1 MRPLTIAVF
10 CASSLP
16 RDKAMVVAAEQ
27 LGRWLA
33 GQGHTLVYGGSNL
46 GLMGSVSS
54 AALEAGGSV
63 VGIIPTLFSEE
74 VILSQPVTELVR
86 VASMAERKE
95 KIIEMCDLFIALPG
109 GIGTID
115 EVSEVMVY
123 NQLNMIGDRFANG
136 TGREKPMLLLNIGGF
151 YDAFIQQVERSK
163 REGMLRAECGLR
175 WFDTLADMT
184 AFLEKEF

>member
-1 MRPLTIAVF
+1 MRPLTVAVF

-16 RDKAMVVAAEQ
+16 HDKLVVEVAEH

-33 GQGHTLVYGGSNL
+33 GEGHTLVYGGSNL
-46 GLMGSVSS
+46 GLMGSVSG
-54 AALEAGGSV
+54 AALEAGGKV
-63 VGIIPTLFSEE
+63 VGVIPTLFSEE
-74 VILSQPVTELVR
+74 VILSQPVTQLMR

-95 KIIEMCDLFIALPG
+95 KIIGMCDVFIALPG

-136 TGREKPMLLLNIGGF
+136 TGKEKPMILLNIGGF
-151 YDAFIQQVERSK
+151 YDDFIRQVDRS
-163 REGMLRAECGLR
+163 RQEGLLRASCGLHC
-175 WFDTLADMT
+175 FDTLADMV
-184 AFLEKEF
+184 AFLEKE